1 MLRLMTDSKR
11 ARQGRAGAETASATP
26 AWEPVHIETLSNQL
40 IQQIRDSFLAG
51 RLKTGD
57 YLGSERSLAEQFGV
71 SRVAIRDTLRS
82 LVAIGLIEVRT
93 GKAGGAW
100 IAAGNISHYAD
111 LLSIQLRMMGVTE
124 LEMVDAQAAIEIQA
138 TGLAVLH
145 AGPDDLARL
154 EEFVARLHASMNEPE
169 VFTGL
174 AMDFHALVVQ
184 ASKNRALSAQ
194 FLAIRQILQSN
205 YSLHARQDRAERTVA
220 FAQKMLAHFRA
231 RDAVAARNEMAARL
245 AHIRTAT
252 LDLTGAYWLEPEPQA
267 APAPAPAPRRA
278 RRA

>member
-1 MLRLMTDSKR
+1 MTDSKR
-11 ARQGRAGAETASATP
+11 SKQRDAGASSGLP
-26 AWEPVHIETLSNQL
+26 AWEPVHVETLSNQL
-40 IQQIRDSFLAG
+40 IQQIRDSFLSG
-51 RLKTGD
+51 KLRTGD
-57 YLGSERSLAEQFGV
+57 YLGSERSLAEKFGV

-111 LLSIQLRMMGVTE
+111 LLSIQLKMLGVTE

-138 TGLAVLH
+138 TELAVEH
-145 AGPDDLARL
+145 AGPDDLVQL
-154 EEFVARLHASMNEPE
+154 EALLERMRAATDEPA

-174 AMDFHALVVQ
+174 AMDFHAVVVQ

-205 YSLHARQDRAERTVA
+205 YRLHARLDRAERTIA
-220 FAQKMLAHFRA
+220 FAEKMLAHFRA
-231 RDAVAARNEMAARL
+231 RNGAAARDEMAARL
-245 AHIRTAT
+245 AHIRNAT
-252 LDLTGAYWLEPEPQA
+252 LALTGAYWTGTA
-267 APAPAPAPRRA
+267 TSRS
-278 RRA
+278 